1 MKILTNKQVEK
12 ILNLRKEGKSLTEIY
27 KILEL
32 KKTTVYYHLR
42 KNFGRSYKLV
52 KIRKDNLELI
62 GEIIGIFAADGG
74 AVPQSDYQ
82 IIFYI
87 GMSEEKYIKKLTV
100 LLHRLFS
107 KKPKVYKYKKINKC
121 LIKYKSK
128 DIYRFIR
135 KYLLWEGKKTY
146 SVRLKKINQRK
157 EFLVGFLRGY
167 FDGDGYSVK
176 KYKKISIG
184 TSSIKMS
191 RQLFKIM
198 KKLSFDPTHKRHSD
212 KRSNRKPH
220 YIVSLK
226 GQEAKDFIKKIQPN
240 NPNRI
245 RKWAMG

>member
-1 MKILTNKQVEK
+1 MRILTKEQVEK
-12 ILNLRKEGKSLTEIY
+12 ILNLRKKGKSLTEIY

-52 KIRKDNLELI
+52 NIRQDDIELLSEML
-62 GEIIGIFAADGG
+62 GVFAADGG

-82 IIFYI
+82 IVFYI
-87 GMSEEKYIKKLTV
+87 GMNEEKYIKKLTV
-100 LLHRLFS
+100 LLHKLFS
-107 KKPKVYKYKKINKC
+107 KEPKVYKYKKINKC

-128 DIYRFIR
+128 DIYLFIR

-146 SVRLKKINQRK
+146 SVRLKTINQNI
-157 EFLVGFLRGY
+157 EFLIGFLRGY

-176 KYKKISIG
+176 DYKKISIG

-191 RQLFKIM
+191 QQLFKIM
-198 KKLSFDPTHKRHSD
+198 KKLGFNPAYKKHADR
-212 KRSNRKPH
+212 RSNRKPH
-220 YIVSLK
+220 YIISLK
-226 GQEAKDFIKKIQPN
+226 SQEAKDFIMKIQPN